1 MKILSLFRALFLSVT
16 AAGVVSLSGCAV
28 SGLANSTDKFGCKAP
43 DGVACTSVS
52 GIYANAAQDNLPSL
66 RSYRKEVVPTTKA
79 LAGTQLPLPVALPGV
94 PLRSQSRTL
103 RIWIAPWVDDENI
116 LHDQSFMYVVVDP
129 GQWLLEHSREAT
141 VRKTMTRL
149 RAMGSA
155 NLAKAEP
162 EPTLTP
168 METPSR
174 QSTEAFVQQAA
185 NVSGDKEDAK

>member
-1 MKILSLFRALFLSVT
+1 MKTLSLLRALTLGIVAF
-16 AAGVVSLSGCAV
+16 GVVSLTGCAM
-28 SGLANSTDKFGCKAP
+28 SGLENSTDKFACKAP

-66 RSYRKEVVPTTKA
+66 RAYRKEVVPTTKA
-79 LAGTQLPLPVALPGV
+79 LAGAQLPLPVALPGV

-103 RIWIAPWVDDENI
+103 RIWIAPWVDDENT

-162 EPTLTP
+162 ESTP
-168 METPSR
+168 MLAEAPSR

-185 NVSGDKEDAK
+185 NVSGDKEEVK